1 MRPLKL
7 RISAFG
13 PYAGNVELNLE
24 KLGTNGIYLITGDTG
39 AGKTTI
45 FDAIM
50 YALFGTPS
58 GDNRDATMLRSKYAQ
73 PDTPT
78 EVELTFINGD
88 KEYTV
93 KRNPE
98 YQRPSKRGDK
108 LTSQKAEAMLT
119 LPDGN
124 IVTKP
129 KEVNAAIRDILGVDR
144 EQFSQISM
152 IAQGDFMKLLV
163 AETKDRQK
171 IFREI
176 FDTKYYQILQER
188 LKNESGTLSRKFD
201 EAKLSVNQ
209 YIKGIL
215 CNPDDVL
222 SFEVEKAKSGNMMIT
237 DVMELIAV
245 LIKKDETTSQNI
257 QEEIIVLEN
266 QLEKVNKELTKAE
279 NYAKAEN
286 DLAHTIK
293 EYAEKISLVED
304 LKEKVNELKS
314 RQPEIDLKQ
323 KQIGEVEA
331 QYSLYDEL
339 LMKQKTVD
347 ELLINRDKNKKRIET
362 AQVKIDGL
370 KETIVRLKEEQ
381 ATFIDI
387 AVQKEKFTYQKEEA
401 EAKKKKI
408 ETFQT
413 RLIAF
418 NRQKEILHRAQDD
431 YCRSNEIAEKTAE
444 NYHFLNKLF
453 LDSQAGILA
462 DMLQEGE
469 PCPVCGSI
477 EHPNRAVKPTE
488 IPTEAQLKSAKK
500 RVDET
505 AKDAALFSRKAGELL
520 GKVSAE
526 QESLLNECGELLNVE
541 ALSDAYT
548 KSEEI
553 LALLKNS
560 ILQLHTKID
569 EMNRM
574 IQRKEWIEKQI
585 PSQEAELERVNQILA
600 DTEKNMV
607 SDEATLKENKIQMDS
622 ISQKLKYR
630 SKAEAKAV
638 LDNLKKEIANQ
649 NKLFETA
656 ENRYRV
662 MENSINELKGRQE
675 QLKMFLDGKEN
686 VDKEQLTKDKQML
699 LEKRGLLSERQKQLA
714 VRMDANVRAKSNI
727 AVRAEELTLIEEKWT
742 WVKALSNTANGN
754 ISGKEKIMLET
765 YVQSTFFE
773 RIIQR
778 ANTRLMVMS
787 DGQYELR
794 RRKVAS
800 DYRGQSG
807 LELDVKDYY
816 NGSVRDVKSLSGGE
830 SFKASL
836 SLALGLSDEVQS
848 MAGGIRL
855 ETMFVDEGFGSLDG
869 DSLQQAIRALTSL
882 ADGNRLVGI
891 ISHVAELKEKIDK
904 QIVVKKD
911 KTCGSRVEIVV

>member
-1 MRPLKL
+1 M
-7 RISAFG
+7 
-13 PYAGNVELNLE
+13 
-24 KLGTNGIYLITGDTG
+24 
-39 AGKTTI
+39 
-45 FDAIM
+45 
-50 YALFGTPS
+50 
-58 GDNRDATMLRSKYAQ
+58 
-73 PDTPT
+73 
-78 EVELTFINGD
+78 
-88 KEYTV
+88 
-93 KRNPE
+93 
-98 YQRPSKRGDK
+98 
-108 LTSQKAEAMLT
+108 
-119 LPDGN
+119 
-124 IVTKP
+124 
-129 KEVNAAIRDILGVDR
+129 
-144 EQFSQISM
+144 
-152 IAQGDFMKLLV
+152 
-163 AETKDRQK
+163 
-171 IFREI
+171 
-176 FDTKYYQILQER
+176 
-188 LKNESGTLSRKFD
+188 NESGD
-201 EAKLSVNQ
+201 
-209 YIKGIL
+209 
-215 CNPDDVL
+215 
-222 SFEVEKAKSGNMMIT
+222 
-237 DVMELIAV
+237 
-245 LIKKDETTSQNI
+245 
-257 QEEIIVLEN
+257 
-266 QLEKVNKELTKAE
+266 
-279 NYAKAEN
+279 
-286 DLAHTIK
+286 
-293 EYAEKISLVED
+293 
-304 LKEKVNELKS
+304 
-314 RQPEIDLKQ
+314 
-323 KQIGEVEA
+323 
-331 QYSLYDEL
+331 
-339 LMKQKTVD
+339 
-347 ELLINRDKNKKRIET
+347 
-362 AQVKIDGL
+362 
-370 KETIVRLKEEQ
+370 
-381 ATFIDI
+381 
-387 AVQKEKFTYQKEEA
+387 
-401 EAKKKKI
+401 
-408 ETFQT
+408 
-413 RLIAF
+413 
-418 NRQKEILHRAQDD
+418 
-431 YCRSNEIAEKTAE
+431 
-444 NYHFLNKLF
+444 
-453 LDSQAGILA
+453 
-462 DMLQEGE
+462 
-469 PCPVCGSI
+469 
-477 EHPNRAVKPTE
+477 
-488 IPTEAQLKSAKK
+488 
-500 RVDET
+500 
-505 AKDAALFSRKAGELL
+505 
-520 GKVSAE
+520 
-526 QESLLNECGELLNVE
+526 LLNVE

>member
-1 MRPLKL
+1 
-7 RISAFG
+7 
-13 PYAGNVELNLE
+13 
-24 KLGTNGIYLITGDTG
+24 
-39 AGKTTI
+39 
-45 FDAIM
+45 
-50 YALFGTPS
+50 
-58 GDNRDATMLRSKYAQ
+58 
-73 PDTPT
+73 
-78 EVELTFINGD
+78 
-88 KEYTV
+88 
-93 KRNPE
+93 
-98 YQRPSKRGDK
+98 
-108 LTSQKAEAMLT
+108 
-119 LPDGN
+119 
-124 IVTKP
+124 
-129 KEVNAAIRDILGVDR
+129 
-144 EQFSQISM
+144 
-152 IAQGDFMKLLV
+152 
-163 AETKDRQK
+163 
-171 IFREI
+171 
-176 FDTKYYQILQER
+176 
-188 LKNESGTLSRKFD
+188 
-201 EAKLSVNQ
+201 
-209 YIKGIL
+209 
-215 CNPDDVL
+215 
-222 SFEVEKAKSGNMMIT
+222 
-237 DVMELIAV
+237 
-245 LIKKDETTSQNI
+245 
-257 QEEIIVLEN
+257 
-266 QLEKVNKELTKAE
+266 
-279 NYAKAEN
+279 
-286 DLAHTIK
+286 
-293 EYAEKISLVED
+293 
-304 LKEKVNELKS
+304 
-314 RQPEIDLKQ
+314 
-323 KQIGEVEA
+323 
-331 QYSLYDEL
+331 
-339 LMKQKTVD
+339 
-347 ELLINRDKNKKRIET
+347 
-362 AQVKIDGL
+362 
-370 KETIVRLKEEQ
+370 
-381 ATFIDI
+381 
-387 AVQKEKFTYQKEEA
+387 
-401 EAKKKKI
+401 
-408 ETFQT
+408 
-413 RLIAF
+413 
-418 NRQKEILHRAQDD
+418 
-431 YCRSNEIAEKTAE
+431 
-444 NYHFLNKLF
+444 
-453 LDSQAGILA
+453 
-462 DMLQEGE
+462 MLQEGE

>member
-1 MRPLKL
+1 M
-7 RISAFG
+7 
-13 PYAGNVELNLE
+13 
-24 KLGTNGIYLITGDTG
+24 
-39 AGKTTI
+39 
-45 FDAIM
+45 
-50 YALFGTPS
+50 
-58 GDNRDATMLRSKYAQ
+58 
-73 PDTPT
+73 
-78 EVELTFINGD
+78 
-88 KEYTV
+88 
-93 KRNPE
+93 
-98 YQRPSKRGDK
+98 
-108 LTSQKAEAMLT
+108 
-119 LPDGN
+119 
-124 IVTKP
+124 
-129 KEVNAAIRDILGVDR
+129 
-144 EQFSQISM
+144 
-152 IAQGDFMKLLV
+152 
-163 AETKDRQK
+163 
-171 IFREI
+171 
-176 FDTKYYQILQER
+176 
-188 LKNESGTLSRKFD
+188 
-201 EAKLSVNQ
+201 
-209 YIKGIL
+209 
-215 CNPDDVL
+215 
-222 SFEVEKAKSGNMMIT
+222 
-237 DVMELIAV
+237 
-245 LIKKDETTSQNI
+245 
-257 QEEIIVLEN
+257 
-266 QLEKVNKELTKAE
+266 
-279 NYAKAEN
+279 
-286 DLAHTIK
+286 
-293 EYAEKISLVED
+293 
-304 LKEKVNELKS
+304 
-314 RQPEIDLKQ
+314 
-323 KQIGEVEA
+323 
-331 QYSLYDEL
+331 
-339 LMKQKTVD
+339 
-347 ELLINRDKNKKRIET
+347 
-362 AQVKIDGL
+362 
-370 KETIVRLKEEQ
+370 
-381 ATFIDI
+381 
-387 AVQKEKFTYQKEEA
+387 
-401 EAKKKKI
+401 
-408 ETFQT
+408 
-413 RLIAF
+413 
-418 NRQKEILHRAQDD
+418 
-431 YCRSNEIAEKTAE
+431 
-444 NYHFLNKLF
+444 
-453 LDSQAGILA
+453 
-462 DMLQEGE
+462 
-469 PCPVCGSI
+469 
-477 EHPNRAVKPTE
+477 
-488 IPTEAQLKSAKK
+488 
-500 RVDET
+500 
-505 AKDAALFSRKAGELL
+505 
-520 GKVSAE
+520 
-526 QESLLNECGELLNVE
+526 
-541 ALSDAYT
+541 
-548 KSEEI
+548 
-553 LALLKNS
+553 KNS

>member
-293 EYAEKISLVED
+293 EYAEKLSLVED

-408 ETFQT
+408 EIFQT

-418 NRQKEILHRAQDD
+418 NRQKEILRRAQDD
-431 YCRSNEIAEKTAE
+431 YCRANEIAEKTAE

-462 DMLQEGE
+462 DMLREGE

-488 IPTEAQLKSAKK
+488 IPTETQLKSAKK

-526 QESLLNECGELLNVE
+526 QESLLNESGDLLNVE

>member
-323 KQIGEVEA
+323 KQIGEIEV

-387 AVQKEKFTYQKEEA
+387 ALQKEKFTYQKEEA

>member
-323 KQIGEVEA
+323 KQIGEIEA

-387 AVQKEKFTYQKEEA
+387 ALQKEKFTYQKEEA